1 MTQTYYAE
9 LHTKDG
15 TKLTQKYSTSA
26 SLLEALAKHTDA
38 LKGVDVRFFNIVQ
51 DDNGMRLYHGL

>member
-9 LHTKDG
+9 LHTNDG
-15 TKLTQKYSTSA
+15 TKLTKKYSTAA
-26 SLLEALAKHTDA
+26 SLLDALAKHTDS
-38 LKGVDVRFFNIVQ
+38 LKGVRFFNIVQ

>member
-15 TKLTQKYSTSA
+15 TKLTQKYETSA
-26 SLLEALAKHTDA
+26 KLLESLAKHTDS
-38 LKGVDVRFFNIVQ
+38 LKGVDVKFFNIVK
-51 DDNGMRLYHGL
+51 DDNGIRLYRGL